1 MENKKPCLSPE
12 LEAVI
17 TILVAA
23 CLLLCIA
30 SNNMLLAL
38 PLVLGMAF
46 LKKHAMRCYDRKLD
60 KNYRGEIDEKFL
72 DILLLII
79 LRSPR
84 RLSS

>member
-1 MENKKPCLSPE
+1 MFW
-12 LEAVI
+12 I
-17 TILVAA
+17 
-23 CLLLCIA
+23 
-30 SNNMLLAL
+30 NMKYLN
-38 PLVLGMAF
+38 
-46 LKKHAMRCYDRKLD
+46 DRKLD

>member
-60 KNYRGEIDEKFL
+60 KFYYYAYLVSGA
-72 DILLLII
+72 LLALM
-79 LRSPR
+79 L
-84 RLSS
+84 LSR